1 MKFIIQEN
9 CNFSGDET
17 DRLVAALEKNN
28 VEYHILKDQW
38 FEEGFVGGESVFV
51 RGSTEFCQK
60 FDRIWGEYIDL
71 YGLTVENYTYI
82 KYTETID
89 DEMLNS
95 DYIVLPWHKLYR
107 SLDLLK
113 FVFSSE
119 RFFIRP
125 NSGEKL
131 FTGTTLG
138 SKYFTKELDI
148 IKSLPG
154 FCAVDNDLVV
164 VSSAKKIEAEYRLFM
179 HKNTI
184 VDYSP
189 YEINEPVNRDI
200 ERDFLELAPRIK
212 KYPDVFYTLDICYSN
227 GKPYILEINSASSAG
242 WYNMDYNKIVEYIC
256 ETDRREDLCPGCQR
270 PEMHKMC
277 PAYGTEYYMSG
288 KPFTKEIENS
298 YKRRKLKSKIYQRYK
313 STNSTHPYIWGEG
326 WYAIPDCEKENCW
339 CLAPIKFFDEKGH
352 CPDGWDWE
360 KPEVL
365 SDDEFSDFVD
375 EYGCEPE
382 IPNMFN
388 YCMESTIECCEKISM
403 EQQKQT
409 LKDFGYVVDNVPKW
423 YYERNE

>member
-28 VEYHILKDQW
+28 AEYRILKDQW

-60 FDRIWGEYIDL
+60 FDRMWGEYIDL
-71 YGLTVENYTYI
+71 YGLTIENYTYS
-82 KYTETID
+82 KYAETID

-95 DYIVLPWHKLYR
+95 DYIVLPWHKLYK

-113 FVFSSE
+113 FMFSSE

-138 SKYFTKELDI
+138 SKHFTKELDV
-148 IKSLPG
+148 IKTLPG

-179 HKNTI
+179 YENTV
-184 VDYSP
+184 VDYSS
-189 YEINEPVNRDI
+189 YVVNEPVHRDI
-200 ERDFLELAPRIK
+200 QRDFLELASRIK
-212 KYPDVFYTLDICYSN
+212 KFPDVFYTLDICYSN

-242 WYNMDYNKIVEYIC
+242 WYDMDYNKIVEYIC

-270 PEMHKMC
+270 PEMHKRC

-288 KPFTKEIENS
+288 TPFTKEIEDS
-298 YKRRKLKSKIYQRYK
+298 YITIKKSGYQR
-313 STNSTHPYIWGEG
+313 G
-326 WYAIPDCEKENCW
+326 
-339 CLAPIKFFDEKGH
+339 
-352 CPDGWDWE
+352 
-360 KPEVL
+360 
-365 SDDEFSDFVD
+365 
-375 EYGCEPE
+375 
-382 IPNMFN
+382 
-388 YCMESTIECCEKISM
+388 
-403 EQQKQT
+403 Q
-409 LKDFGYVVDNVPKW
+409 
-423 YYERNE
+423 NE